1 LGWTYTVRSVGCG
14 LAIGWRAFWT
24 VSMLM
29 PGSFEPEYQLKKELA
44 QILEAAIRDA
54 KIPLVP
60 NVVIGSPGGQGG
72 YRRPR
77 PAGFAA
83 EWRHQAAGKTCDCLM
98 KQAEPRAVL
107 RLFLYGMEG
116 ERQADIGGEKPTY
129 RVYE

>member
-72 YRRPR
+72 
-77 PAGFAA
+77 
-83 EWRHQAAGKTCDCLM
+83 T
-98 KQAEPRAVL
+98 AVHAL
-107 RLFLYGMEG
+107 LGLLLSGDIK
-116 ERQADIGGEKPTY
+116 RQEKPAIA
-129 RVYE
+129 